1 MLLVTQIDTFYN
13 GLTLRHQDTIN
24 ATAGGT
30 FMKKRPEECYDL
42 IENMTTHHNHWDTS
56 ATRDETYKTIS
67 FTTTTESPKV
77 VRQLET
83 MNKNFHD
90 MMRQIQSVKY
100 VNPKCETY
108 GGPNSFTNCPAVGGY
123 TQEVAYY
130 YSFIQMHNPSGSGS
144 LPSNTVANLRG
155 DVKAI
160 TTQSGVAYEGPSI
173 PPISS
178 SLPKEVEREPKVTKD
193 KVQTT
198 RPESTV
204 HVHPPVVRYLISE
217 PDVALKPNPKLS
229 IPYPSRLND
238 QKLQEKTNSQMLK
251 FLQIFQ
257 RLHFD
262 LSFADSILHIPTV
275 LLKKLPKIL
284 GDPRRILIPC
294 DFHELES
301 CMALAD
307 LGSSINLIPLSIW
320 KKLSL
325 PNLTPTH
332 MTLELATRE
341 TLLEDDSCSSR
352 CTQRRAYLRDDD
364 EKLIFHANSTLKH
377 PHKHGNESINMI
389 NFIDITCE
397 DRFPEVLKFKKLN
410 YPSSGSTTPLY
421 DSSPNLTPFETSNS
435 LLEEFAD
442 ELALLDPFPPG
453 NKDEN
458 FDLEADL
465 RKIKYFLNQNPS
477 TKSNVEIIDPILE
490 KFTDEPALDYLPPP
504 GDDDDDLFDLN
515 SDNDEWKMLLY
526 GDCYNGIDFEKDKN
540 KGSKMKLLVVEDH
553 IVELNDLLPQL
564 LDNESTL
571 PEESSEMATL
581 SSSPF
586 RNEDKVFKPGILIWE
601 ELRFSMMNQKIRI
614 IKRIRHLRHS

>member
-1 MLLVTQIDTFYN
+1 MSTRSTSSNLFSPLRDPESLIRRRNLGESSSLFDFEETTSIPHNNQGLPPAGPPPQNNNGPPPVERYKLSIDWCLNHNTLLVTQIDTFYN

-24 ATAGGT
+24 AEVGGT

-108 GGPNSFTNCPAVGGY
+108 GGPNSFTDCPAVGGY
-123 TQEVAYY
+123 TQEVAYATTA
-130 YSFIQMHNPSGSGS
+130 NP
-144 LPSNTVANLRG
+144 RG

-160 TTQSGVAYEGPSI
+160 TTRSGVAYEGPSI

-229 IPYPSRLND
+229 IPYPLRLND

-257 RLHFD
+257 RLHCD
-262 LSFADSILHIPTV
+262 LSFANSILHIPSS
-275 LLKKLPKIL
+275 LLCLRVSL
-284 GDPRRILIPC
+284 
-294 DFHELES
+294 
-301 CMALAD
+301 
-307 LGSSINLIPLSIW
+307 

-332 MTLELATRE
+332 MTLELATRSIAYP
-341 TLLEDDSCSSR
+341 TGIAEDVFV
-352 CTQRRAYLRDDD
+352 QV
-364 EKLIFHANSTLKH
+364 
-377 PHKHGNESINMI
+377 G
-389 NFIDITCE
+389 
-397 DRFPEVLKFKKLN
+397 KFTFL
-410 YPSSGSTTPLY
+410 TEFVIVDY
-421 DSSPNLTPFETSNS
+421 D
-435 LLEEFAD
+435 
-442 ELALLDPFPPG
+442 
-453 NKDEN
+453 
-458 FDLEADL
+458 
-465 RKIKYFLNQNPS
+465 
-477 TKSNVEIIDPILE
+477 SNVEIIDPILE

-526 GDCYNGIDFEKDKN
+526 GDCYKGIDSEKDKN
-540 KGSKMKLLVVEDH
+540 KGSIMKLLVVEDH
-553 IVELNDLLPQL
+553 IVESNDLLPQL

-571 PEESSEMATL
+571 PEESFEMATL

-614 IKRIRHLRHS
+614 IK